1 MRRFGLLLALLCGVS
16 LGRAA
21 PADESEII
29 DDVRCIYVGIQAV
42 QSDDPAVQQSAIVVS
57 MYFLG
62 RLEVIAPHA
71 DLEELLFK
79 ESPAM
84 SKTSVFKTEA
94 SRCSLTM
101 KDKGKLMQQVG
112 THLVL
117 RHRDPAEPKSSDLP

>member
-1 MRRFGLLLALLCGVS
+1 MRKIGLLLVLLLGVS
-16 LGRAA
+16 LHRAA
-21 PADESEII
+21 LADDSEVA
-29 DDVRCIYVGIQAV
+29 DDVRCIYVGVQAV

-79 ESPAM
+79 ESPMM
-84 SKTSVFKTEA
+84 SKPSVFQAQA
-94 SRCSLTM
+94 SRCGLM
-101 KDKGKLMQQVG
+101 LKEKGKMMQQVG

-117 RHRDPAEPKSSDLP
+117 RRADATGKKDSDLP